1 MKALIDGFLL
11 PLQGLRII
19 FRPGFRRYVAVPLI
33 LNIVVFWALAW
44 VGTVYFGDFMGH
56 YLPENSW
63 WSFLRPLAWVVFALA
78 YAMVLFYG
86 FTVLANLIAS
96 PFNGILA
103 AKIEES
109 LTGERPLGAEMSLMA
124 SIWPAVSAELS
135 KLAYMASRMIP
146 LLILLLV
153 SALIPGLNLI
163 VSALWLLAGFWF
175 LTVEYGDYPM
185 ANHDMPPKQQR
196 QLLKRRRFKSLAFGA
211 GVSGMM
217 LFLGFVAM
225 PAAVA
230 GATIYWARDLRKL
243 ERTSG

>member
-1 MKALIDGFLL
+1 
-11 PLQGLRII
+11 
-19 FRPGFRRYVAVPLI
+19 
-33 LNIVVFWALAW
+33 
-44 VGTVYFGDFMGH
+44 
-56 YLPENSW
+56 
-63 WSFLRPLAWVVFALA
+63 LAWVVFALT

-109 LTGERPLGAEMSLMA
+109 LTGEKPQGADISLIK
-124 SIWPAVSAELS
+124 SIWPAVSAELG
-135 KLAYMASRMIP
+135 KLVYMASRMVP

-163 VSALWLLAGFWF
+163 VSALWLAAGFWF

-185 ANHDMPPKQQR
+185 ANHDMSPKLQR
-196 QLLKRRRFKSLAFGA
+196 QLLKRKRFKSLAFGA
-211 GVSGMM
+211 GVSAMM
-217 LFLGFVAM
+217 LVLGFVAM

-230 GATIYWARDLRKL
+230 GATLYWAKDLRKL
-243 ERTSG
+243 RLPQGVAP